1 MCGIFVEK
9 IYNMLTK
16 NIKVDIQQ
24 QQTVTTIEY
33 RLFGII
39 IMRKVLELPKTEQE
53 LIYNF

>member
-1 MCGIFVEK
+1 
-9 IYNMLTK
+9 MLTK

-33 RLFGII
+33 RLLGILV
-39 IMRKVLELPKTEQE
+39 MRKVLVLPKTDEE